1 MKIKYLGQQ
10 STPKLDSYSPDF
22 LDSIP
27 RHNQHLNKFFGL
39 DYWNAYEFSYLNS
52 KNLPVIE
59 ALEIK
64 IPMHSAFT
72 VESKSLKLYLA
83 SFYNKKFNNSTRA
96 YKLIEGDLSKLLN
109 SQVSVRK
116 LNRFDDAPSSTLVS
130 RFKNK
135 VPKNKVIHFQ
145 GFRSICPVT
154 SQPDWGNIYIHSMS
168 NSMDSKKLIK
178 FLKSY
183 RNKGDFH
190 EACIESIFISLR
202 DDFKIDDLTVYGKF
216 LRRGGIDINPIRSTA
231 KKLIF
236 KNFRDFSQ

>member
-83 SFYNKKFNNSTRA
+83 SFYNKKFNDSTRA
-96 YKLIEGDLSKLLN
+96 YKFIERDLTKLLN

-168 NSMDSKKLIK
+168 NPMDSKKLIK

-216 LRRGGIDINPIRSTA
+216 LRRGGIDINPIRSTS

>member
-72 VESKSLKLYLA
+72 VESKSLKIYLA

-154 SQPDWGNIYIHSMS
+154 SQPDWGNVYIHSMS
-168 NSMDSKKLIK
+168 DPMDSKKLIK

-216 LRRGGIDINPIRSTA
+216 LRRGGIDINPIRSTS

>member
-64 IPMHSAFT
+64 IPMHSEFT

-83 SFYNKKFNNSTRA
+83 SFYNKKFNDSTRA

-116 LNRFDDAPSSTLVS
+116 LNRFDDAPSSSLVS

-154 SQPDWGNIYIHSMS
+154 SQPDWGNVYIHSMS
-168 NSMDSKKLIK
+168 DPMDSKKLIK

-216 LRRGGIDINPIRSTA
+216 LRRGGIDINPIRSTS

>member
-168 NSMDSKKLIK
+168 DPMDSKKLIK

-216 LRRGGIDINPIRSTA
+216 LRRGGIDINPIRSTS

>member
-27 RHNQHLNKFFGL
+27 RHNQDLNKFFGL

-64 IPMHSAFT
+64 IPMHSEFT

-83 SFYNKKFNNSTRA
+83 SFYNKKFNDSTRA
-96 YKLIEGDLSKLLN
+96 YKLIEGDLTKLLN
-109 SQVSVRK
+109 SKVSVRK

-130 RFKNK
+130 KFKNK
-135 VPKNKVIHFQ
+135 VPKNKVVHFQ

-154 SQPDWGNIYIHSMS
+154 SQPDWGNIYIHSIS
-168 NSMDSKKLIK
+168 NLMDSKKLIK

-216 LRRGGIDINPIRSTA
+216 LRRGGIDINPIRSTS

>member
-72 VESKSLKLYLA
+72 VESKSLKIYLA

-96 YKLIEGDLSKLLN
+96 YKLIETDLSKLLN

-168 NSMDSKKLIK
+168 DPMDSKKLIK

-216 LRRGGIDINPIRSTA
+216 LRRGGIDINPIRSTS